1 MKLTNNK
8 NTNTNDDNQNSDSS
22 PSLLVKSKS
31 DESSSKLQNI
41 KSFVD
46 EHDTNINDL
55 KHSEETK

>member
-31 DESSSKLQNI
+31 DESSNKLQNNI
-41 KSFVD
+41 SFVD
-46 EHDTNINDL
+46 KHDANIKGL
-55 KHSEETK
+55 KQFEETK

>member
-22 PSLLVKSKS
+22 PSLIVKSKS
-31 DESSSKLQNI
+31 DESSNQLQNI
-41 KSFVD
+41 ISFTG
-46 EHDTNINDL
+46 HDDVIKGL